1 MQQRPPVK
9 NSIRVQIVKSCHQ
22 VRSELLDSRLRQ
34 PEQIHDDDDYD
45 YNDDD
50 AMIEAGDE

>member
-1 MQQRPPVK
+1 M
-9 NSIRVQIVKSCHQ
+9 KSCHQ
-22 VRSELLDSRLRQ
+22 VCSELLDSRLRQ